1 MKSLYHRVFALIQFF
16 VGTNRWLLLFLL
28 LIANLNLFAADV
40 VLQAESGTLTGVSTA
55 TTVAG
60 YTGTGYVNGATFDA
74 AGDKIVVT
82 VSISTAGSYQLK
94 IRYNG
99 AYGSKY
105 QDIYINGALI
115 GNINFPSSSG
125 WVEKDLG
132 LRSFVSGNNTIEMRY
147 SWGWMHVDNFTIVGV
162 PSPSTPIP
170 GTVQAESYSAMSGV
184 QTETTT
190 DTGGGL
196 NVGYIDANDW
206 MDYSVNVS
214 TTGSYTVQFRVASTS
229 SGRQLQLKRGST
241 TLCTITV
248 PNTGGWQTWTT
259 ISATASLTAGAQ
271 TLRLTTTTGGFNVNW
286 VQYSTATPVTERIT
300 VSGTQFR
307 VGSKRIWLN
316 GANTPWD
323 NWNDFGGNF
332 DAAFWD
338 SHFQQLKANGINS
351 TRVWITCNSETQA
364 IIINDAGFVSG
375 VSSTFWNHVDQLM
388 NIARN
393 RKVYVMMA
401 LISFDHTK
409 NVNANYQRYRNMM
422 ASQSNV
428 NSFADN
434 FVRPLVQRYNSNPY
448 LFSIDVCN
456 EIIWMNEDATCGQF
470 AWPVLQYY
478 IARVAAAVHQNSNIL
493 VTVGDYAKYT
503 SPNFTGN
510 KYSNAALQAQYN
522 NPAAYL
528 DFYKLHYYSW
538 VGRWFGVHPQQTPS
552 QLALTDKPI
561 VIGEI
566 SANGVYT
573 QNTSNQDVFVM
584 STTQGYETAYLNGWQ
599 GVMAWTSNGVDGNG
613 GMTQLAP
620 ATQAFRNNHFSLVF
634 PNETQGGRLRTGG
647 DELEVIEEV
656 SEEDHNF
663 VVYPNPT
670 NEFLN
675 IKQTGMFDV
684 EIFSTQG
691 NQVFTKAA
699 VSNSL
704 SVNVKDYLAGMY
716 IVRIKHQ
723 KGLTMK
729 KFIKH

>member
-1 MKSLYHRVFALIQFF
+1 MKSLYDRIGAIHPNSRRSLVALM
-16 VGTNRWLLLFLL
+16 LLV
-28 LIANLNLFAADV
+28 ATVNLHAADV

-55 TTVAG
+55 TSVAG

-82 VSISTAGSYQLK
+82 TNIATAGSYQLK
-94 IRYNG
+94 IRYYG

-105 QDIYINGALI
+105 QDIYINGTFI
-115 GNINFPSSSG
+115 GNINFPASSG

-132 LRSFVSGNNTIEMRY
+132 LRSFVSGNNTIEMRH

-162 PSPSTPIP
+162 PASSIAIP
-170 GTVQAESYSAMSGV
+170 GTVQAESYAAMSGI

-196 NVGYIDANDW
+196 NVGWIDANDW
-206 MDYSVNVS
+206 MDYNVNVS
-214 TTGSYTVQFRVASTS
+214 TTGSYTVQFRVASATS
-229 SGRQLQLKRGST
+229 GGQLQLKKGST

-248 PNTGGWQTWTT
+248 PGTGGWQTWTT
-259 ISATASLTAGAQ
+259 ISATASLSAGAQ

-286 VQYSTATPVTERIT
+286 VQFATAAPVTERIT
-300 VSGTQFR
+300 VSGTNFM

-323 NWNDFGGNF
+323 NWDDFGGNF
-332 DAAFWD
+332 DATFWD
-338 SHFQQLKANGINS
+338 THFQQLKANGINS
-351 TRVWITCNSETQA
+351 TRVWITCSPENQA
-364 IIINDAGFVSG
+364 ILINDAGYVSG
-375 VSSTFWNHVDQLM
+375 VSSLFWTHVDQLM
-388 NIARN
+388 NIART

-409 NVNANYQRYRNMM
+409 NAPGYPHYYRYRNMIS
-422 ASQSNV
+422 SQANV
-428 NSFADN
+428 TSFADN
-434 FVRPLVQRYNSNPY
+434 FVKPLVLRYNSNPY

-456 EIIWMNEDATCGQF
+456 EIIWMNEDSNNGQF
-470 AWPVLQYY
+470 AWSVLQYY
-478 IARVAAAVHQNSNIL
+478 IAKVAATIHQNSNIL

-503 SPNFTGN
+503 STNFSGN

-522 NPAAYL
+522 SSAAYL

-566 SANGVYT
+566 SASGVYT
-573 QNTSNQDVFVM
+573 QNTSGQDVFVM
-584 STTQGYETAYLNGWQ
+584 STTQGYESAFQNGWQ
-599 GVMAWTSNGVDGNG
+599 GVMAWTSNGVDSNG

-634 PNETQGGRLRTGG
+634 PNETAGRIRT
-647 DELEVIEEV
+647 EAEEAK
-656 SEEDHNF
+656 SSGKDISF
-663 VVYPNPT
+663 VLYPNPA
-670 NEFLN
+670 NEVVN
-675 IKQTGMFDV
+675 IEQTGMFDV
-684 EIFSTQG
+684 RIYNMQGGQIFKKT
-691 NQVFTKAA
+691 A
-699 VSNSL
+699 VQNSL
-704 SVNVKDYLAGMY
+704 SVNVTGYLRGMY
-716 IVRIKHQ
+716 IVRIDDQ
-723 KGLTMK
+723 NGVRMK
-729 KFIKH
+729 KFVKD

>member
-1 MKSLYHRVFALIQFF
+1 MKNFYHRIGAMNQFYIG
-16 VGTNRWLLLFLL
+16 VNRWLLVLAL
-28 LIANLNLFAADV
+28 LIANLDSYAADV
-40 VLQAESGTLTGVSTA
+40 ILQAEGGTLTGVSTA

-82 VSISTAGSYQLK
+82 TNISTAGSYQLK

-99 AYGSKY
+99 AYGSKN
-105 QDIYINGALI
+105 QDIYINGAFI
-115 GNINFPSSSG
+115 GNINFPASSG

-132 LRSFVSGNNTIEMRY
+132 LRSFVAGNNTIEIRY
-147 SWGWMHVDNFTIVGV
+147 SWGWMHVDNLTIVGV
-162 PSPSTPIP
+162 PTSSTPIP
-170 GTVQAESYSAMSGV
+170 GTVQAESYSAMSGI
-184 QTETTT
+184 QAETTT

-206 MDYSVNVS
+206 LDYNVNVS
-214 TTGSYTVQFRVASTS
+214 TTGSYTVQFRVASTT

-241 TLCTITV
+241 TLSTVTI

-259 ISATASLTAGAQ
+259 ISATASLSAGAQ

-286 VQYSTATPVTERIT
+286 VQFATAAPVTERIT
-300 VSGTQFR
+300 VSGTNFM

-323 NWNDFGGNF
+323 NWDDFGGNF

-338 SHFQQLKANGINS
+338 THFQQLKDNGINS
-351 TRVWITCNSETQA
+351 TRVWITCSPENQA
-364 IIINDAGFVSG
+364 ILINDAGQVSG
-375 VSSTFWNHVDQLM
+375 VSSLFWTHVDQLM
-388 NIARN
+388 NIARTK
-393 RKVYVMMA
+393 KVYVMMA

-409 NVNANYQRYRNMM
+409 NTYPHYQRYRNMM
-422 ASQSNV
+422 TSQANV

-456 EIIWMNEDATCGQF
+456 EIIWMNEDANNGQF
-470 AWPVLQYY
+470 AWPVIQYY
-478 IARVAAAVHQNSNIL
+478 IAKVAATIHQNSNIL

-503 SPNFTGN
+503 STNFSGN

-522 NPAAYL
+522 NSSAYL
-528 DFYKLHYYSW
+528 DFYKMHYYSW

-552 QLALTDKPI
+552 QLALTDRPI

-566 SANGVYT
+566 SASGVYT
-573 QNTSNQDVFVM
+573 QNTSGQDVFVM
-584 STTQGYETAYLNGWQ
+584 STTQGYETAFQNGWQ
-599 GVMAWTSNGVDGNG
+599 GVMAWTSNGVDSNG

-634 PNETQGGRLRTGG
+634 PNETQGGRLRTT
-647 DELEVIEEV
+647 EVAEIKD
-656 SEEDHNF
+656 SEEDGNF
-663 VVYPNPT
+663 IVYPNPT

-675 IKQTGMFDV
+675 IKQSGMFDV
-684 EIFSTQG
+684 ELFNIHG
-691 NQVFTKAA
+691 NEVFKKVA

-704 SVNVKDYLAGMY
+704 SVNVKDYPTGMY
-716 IVRIKHQ
+716 IVRIFDQ
-723 KGLTMK
+723 KGVRMK
-729 KFIKH
+729 KFIKN